1 MDLRSPP
8 VSFRLAWISGPV
20 LMRAA
25 MAVTDSPSALA
36 LTGCQAR
43 LGEYRGVAGHW
54 DEAIA
59 ADGSIRPHWQP
70 LFADPLTQSKQAA
83 QDRHD
88 LCGRLL
94 KEYGVTY
101 NLPGGKEPEQRPW
114 QLDSWPLL
122 ISAEEWSS
130 LRVGVAQRAQL
141 LNQIL
146 ADIYGPRR
154 LLESGDLPPEIVLAN
169 PAFLRAATHVVPAQN
184 SYLTLYAV
192 DVARSPNG
200 RWWVVGDRADTPAGM
215 GYALE
220 NRIVLSRVYPDLIQ
234 DLRVT
239 RLARFFSG
247 LRDRLLA
254 LAPPRGDEPRIV
266 ILTPGPFHP
275 THFEQVYLARYL
287 GFSLVEGE
295 DLTVRDRGVFLK
307 TLSGLLPV
315 DVILRCVRSDYCDP
329 LELRDD
335 SLLGVAGL
343 LQAARAGKVV
353 LANAIGTGAVE
364 TPALLPFLPGL
375 CRRLLG
381 EELLL
386 PPVATWWCGQPEA
399 LATVLAG
406 LDRLVI
412 KHAFPARETEAL
424 LPGKHL
430 PAERRSM
437 ILANPHLYVGQEFV
451 SLSTA
456 PTWQNQQLQPRHLML
471 RLYAAATGNGQ
482 YVVMPGALARA
493 GNSPDSII
501 MSSETGG
508 GSKDTW
514 VLGDSPPDTTTLL
527 PTGGRSSA
535 LSRAGFILPSR
546 LADNLFWL
554 GRYLERIEFGCRLA
568 RCVLHRLTDQTQQGQ
583 LSGLSFLLTALTA
596 HGRIKI
602 QTEDDEEVAEVSA
615 DPLED
620 AIRTAV
626 FDPKNPRSIAADIS
640 RVERISTA
648 VRDRLSHDAW
658 RIVRALADS
667 FPAIHDLSSASCED
681 QLAALD
687 DVLLLLLSFS
697 GQTMDGMTR
706 DNGWR
711 FLDLGRRLERAANLC
726 DLVFH
731 AMVDPAGEEAARL
744 PVLLE
749 IANSAMTYRSRY
761 VFGPD
766 PAPVLDLLLADE
778 SNPRSVAFQLSS
790 LYQHLR
796 SLRLDNETSHGDTA
810 RKGKEQRIVH
820 AIFSRMRLIDVDAL
834 AVLKRGGRR
843 VRLAVLLRRITHA
856 MEDLS
861 RALTRSYLTHA
872 QSVRPLRGPAE

>member
-1 MDLRSPP
+1 
-8 VSFRLAWISGPV
+8 
-20 LMRAA
+20 
-25 MAVTDSPSALA
+25 MAVTDSPGLPARA
-36 LTGCQAR
+36 GCEVRSKQYVR
-43 LGEYRGVAGHW
+43 VKGHW
-54 DEAIA
+54 DEAVA
-59 ADGSIRPHWQP
+59 EDGSVRPHWQS
-70 LFADPLTQSKQAA
+70 LFADSLAQLPQAA
-83 QDRHD
+83 QERHE
-88 LCGRLL
+88 LCQRLL
-94 KEYGVTY
+94 SEYGVTY
-101 NLPGGKEPEQRPW
+101 NLPGGTEPAQRPW

-122 ISAEEWSS
+122 MSAAEWNS
-130 LRVGVAQRAQL
+130 LSLGVSQRAQL

-154 LLESGDLPPEIVLAN
+154 LLESGELPPEVVLAN
-169 PAFLRAATHVVPAQN
+169 PAFLRAATHVTQPQN
-184 SYLTLYAV
+184 TYLTLYAV
-192 DVARSPNG
+192 DVARAPNG
-200 RWWVVGDRADTPAGM
+200 KWWVVNDRCDTPVGI

-234 DLRVT
+234 DLFVE
-239 RLARFFSG
+239 RLAKFFSG
-247 LRDRLLA
+247 LRDRLLN
-254 LAPPRGDEPRIV
+254 LATPRGDEPRIV
-266 ILTPGPFHP
+266 ILTPGPLNP
-275 THFEQVYLARYL
+275 THFEHVYLARYL

-295 DLTVRDRGVFLK
+295 DLTVRERGVFLK

-315 DVILRCVRSDYCDP
+315 DVIVRYVRSDYCDP

-343 LQAARAGKVV
+343 LQAARAGTVV
-353 LANAIGTGAVE
+353 LANAIGAGVVE
-364 TPALLPFLPGL
+364 TPALLPFLPSL

-381 EELLL
+381 EDLLL
-386 PPVATWWCGQPEA
+386 PPVATWWCGQPKA
-399 LATVLAG
+399 LDTVLAG

-412 KHAFPARETEAL
+412 KQAFATGGMAAT
-424 LPGKHL
+424 LPGSKPVNEL
-430 PAERRSM
+430 RAMVR
-437 ILANPHLYVGQEFV
+437 ANPHLYVGQEYV

-456 PTWQNQQLQPRHLML
+456 PTWQNQGLQPRHLML
-471 RLYAAATGNGQ
+471 RIFAAAAGNGQ

-501 MSSETGG
+501 MSSEAGG

-514 VLGDSPPDTTTLL
+514 VLGNSPPDTTTLL
-527 PTGGRSSA
+527 PTGARSSA

-568 RCVLHRLTDQTQQGQ
+568 RCVLHRLTDETQQGQ
-583 LSGLSFLLTALTA
+583 LGGLDFLLAALTE
-596 HGRIKI
+596 HGRI
-602 QTEDDEEVAEVSA
+602 QEQGQSDDDSGDTAEPAPDVPA
-615 DPLED
+615 DRLEW
-620 AIRTAV
+620 AIRSGV
-626 FDPKNPRSIAADIS
+626 FDPENSRSIAADIN

-658 RIVRALADS
+658 RIVRALHGS
-667 FPAIHDLSSASCED
+667 FPAALHAPGASGED

-711 FLDLGRRLERAANLC
+711 FLDLGRRLERAANLS
-726 DLVFH
+726 DLIVH
-731 AMVDPAGEEAARL
+731 VMAEPGGDEAGRL

-778 SNPRSVAFQLSS
+778 SNPRSVAFQLAA

-796 SLRLDNETSHGDTA
+796 SLRVDHASES
-810 RKGKEQRIVH
+810 KGKEQRIVQ
-820 AIFSRMRLIDVDAL
+820 AVFSRIRLIDVDAL
-834 AVLKRGGRR
+834 AALKRGGRR
-843 VRLAVLLRRITHA
+843 ARLTVLLRRIKRA

-861 RALTRSYLTHA
+861 RTLTRSYLTHA
-872 QSVRPLRGPAE
+872 QTVRPMGGPG

>member
-1 MDLRSPP
+1 MEVQALASSTLR
-8 VSFRLAWISGPV
+8 V
-20 LMRAA
+20 LKAF
-25 MAVTDSPSALA
+25 MAVTDSPTGQTQGSAA
-36 LTGCQAR
+36 AR
-43 LGEYRGVAGHW
+43 PSGYHGVAGHW

-59 ADGSIRPHWQP
+59 EDGAIRPYWQV
-70 LFADPLTQSKQAA
+70 LFADPTAQSPQTV

-88 LCGRLL
+88 LCRRLL
-94 KEYGVTY
+94 NEYGVTY
-101 NLPGGKEPEQRPW
+101 NLPGGNEPEPRPW

-122 ISAEEWSS
+122 ISADEWNS
-130 LRVGVAQRAQL
+130 LSWGVAQRAQL

-146 ADIYGPRR
+146 ADIYGERR
-154 LLESGDLPPEIVLAN
+154 LLDSGDLPPEVVLAN
-169 PAFLRAATHVVPAQN
+169 PAFLRAATHVVPPQD

-192 DVARSPNG
+192 DVARSPTG

-234 DLRVT
+234 DLMVR
-239 RLARFFSG
+239 RLARFFAG
-247 LRDRLLA
+247 LRDRLLG
-254 LAPPRGDEPRIV
+254 LASPRGDEPRIV

-307 TLSGLLPV
+307 TLSGLMPV

-343 LQAARAGKVV
+343 LQAARAGNVV
-353 LANAIGTGAVE
+353 LANAIGAGVVE

-375 CRRLLG
+375 CQRLLG

-386 PPVATWWCGQPEA
+386 PPVATWWCGQPAA
-399 LATVLAG
+399 LETVLEG

-412 KHAFPARETEAL
+412 KHAFPSRDSEAY
-424 LPGKHL
+424 LPGKHDPDTL
-430 PAERRSM
+430 RAM
-437 ILANPHLYVGQEFV
+437 LLAKPHLYVGQEYV

-456 PTWQNQQLQPRHLML
+456 PTWQDQQLQPRHLML
-471 RLYAAATGNGQ
+471 RLYAAAAGDGQ

-527 PTGGRSSA
+527 PIGGRSSA

-554 GRYLERIEFGCRLA
+554 GRYIERIEFGCRLA
-568 RCVLHRLTDQTQQGQ
+568 RCVLHRLTDEIQRGQ
-583 LSGLSFLLTALTA
+583 LGGHAFLLATLSE
-596 HGRIKI
+596 HGRLPL
-602 QTEDDEEVAEVSA
+602 DEQGEGREVSGEL
-615 DPLED
+615 LEG
-620 AIRTAV
+620 AVRTAV
-626 FDPKNPRSIAADIS
+626 FDRENARSLAGDIA
-640 RVERISTA
+640 RVDRISMA

-658 RIVRALADS
+658 RIVRALRDS
-667 FPAIHDLSSASCED
+667 FPPSLALPDSRCED

-711 FLDLGRRLERAANLC
+711 FLEVGRRLERAADLC
-726 DLVFH
+726 DLIFH
-731 AMVDPAGEEAARL
+731 AMVEPGGDEELRL
-744 PVLLE
+744 PALLE

-778 SNPRSVAFQLSS
+778 SNPRSVAFQLAA
-790 LYQHLR
+790 LYQHVR
-796 SLRLDNETSHGDTA
+796 SLRVGHEAAPRGN
-810 RKGKEQRIVH
+810 EQRVVH
-820 AIFSRMRLIDVDAL
+820 AVFSRIRLIDVDAL
-834 AVLKRGGRR
+834 TVLKRGGRR
-843 VRLAVLLRRITHA
+843 VRLAVLLRRIKRA

-861 RALTRSYLTHA
+861 RTLTRAYLTHA
-872 QSVRPLRGPAE
+872 QTVRPLGGPSE

>member
-1 MDLRSPP
+1 MGTGTKRSPP
-8 VSFRLAWISGPV
+8 TGRFVRIGSRCSPINWRSRRKRRRIV
-20 LMRAA
+20 TICAA
-25 MAVTDSPSALA
+25 
-36 LTGCQAR
+36 GCLQ
-43 LGEYRGVAGHW
+43 
-54 DEAIA
+54 
-59 ADGSIRPHWQP
+59 
-70 LFADPLTQSKQAA
+70 
-83 QDRHD
+83 
-88 LCGRLL
+88 
-94 KEYGVTY
+94 EYGVTY
-101 NLPGGKEPEQRPW
+101 NLPGGSEPEQRPW

-122 ISAEEWSS
+122 ISADEWNS
-130 LRVGVAQRAQL
+130 LSRGVAQRAQL
-141 LNQIL
+141 LNLIL

-169 PAFLRAATHVVPAQN
+169 PAFLRAATHVVPPQN
-184 SYLTLYAV
+184 NYLTLYAV

-200 RWWVVGDRADTPAGM
+200 RWWVVGDRSDTPVGM

-220 NRIVLSRVYPDLIQ
+220 NRIVLSRVYPDLIR
-234 DLRVT
+234 DLLVT
-239 RLARFFSG
+239 RLAKFFAG

-254 LAPPRGDEPRIV
+254 LAAARGDEPRIV

-315 DVILRCVRSDYCDP
+315 DVILRCVRSDFCDP

-353 LANAIGTGAVE
+353 LANAIGAGVVE

-399 LATVLAG
+399 LETVLAG

-412 KHAFPARETEAL
+412 KHAFPARETAAFM
-424 LPGKHL
+424 PVKHA
-430 PAERRSM
+430 PDAVRAT
-437 ILANPHLYVGQEFV
+437 ILANPHLYVGQEYV

-471 RLYAAATGNGQ
+471 RLYAAAAGNGQ

-493 GNSPDSII
+493 GNSPESIL

-554 GRYLERIEFGCRLA
+554 GRYMERIEFGCRLA
-568 RCVLHRLTDQTQQGQ
+568 RCVLHRLTDEAQQGQ
-583 LSGLSFLLTALTA
+583 LGGLAFLLAALTE
-596 HGRIKI
+596 HGRI
-602 QTEDDEEVAEVSA
+602 QCGDGEADEREDSEASAEL
-615 DPLED
+615 LEN
-620 AIRTAV
+620 AVRMAV
-626 FDPKNPRSIAADIS
+626 FDLENPRSIAADVS

-667 FPAIHDLSSASCED
+667 FPGTLDSPDVRCED
-681 QLAALD
+681 QLAVA
-687 DVLLLLLSFS
+687 
-697 GQTMDGMTR
+697 
-706 DNGWR
+706 
-711 FLDLGRRLERAANLC
+711 RR
-726 DLVFH
+726 
-731 AMVDPAGEEAARL
+731 
-744 PVLLE
+744 
-749 IANSAMTYRSRY
+749 S
-761 VFGPD
+761 
-766 PAPVLDLLLADE
+766 
-778 SNPRSVAFQLSS
+778 
-790 LYQHLR
+790 
-796 SLRLDNETSHGDTA
+796 
-810 RKGKEQRIVH
+810 
-820 AIFSRMRLIDVDAL
+820 AL
-834 AVLKRGGRR
+834 AAPLVQRPDHGRHDPR
-843 VRLAVLLRRITHA
+843 QRLAVSRRGAATGACGRYVRRHRPCDGRTRRRRGGSLA
-856 MEDLS
+856 GAAGNCQQRDDLS
-861 RALTRSYLTHA
+861 FAIRLWSRSGAGPRLAAGRREQSAIGGVPAFGPVSAHA
-872 QSVRPLRGPAE
+872 VAAR

>member
-1 MDLRSPP
+1 
-8 VSFRLAWISGPV
+8 
-20 LMRAA
+20 
-25 MAVTDSPSALA
+25 MAVTESLSAPPA
-36 LTGCQAR
+36 ASR
-43 LGEYRGVAGHW
+43 EAPLGKYRGVDGHW
-54 DEAIA
+54 DEAIDA
-59 ADGSIRPHWQP
+59 EGMVRPPWQS
-70 LFADPLTQSKQAA
+70 LFAHQVAQSPHAA
-83 QDRHD
+83 QEVHD
-88 LCGRLL
+88 LCRRLL
-94 KEYGVTY
+94 KENGVTY
-101 NLPGGKEPEQRPW
+101 NLPGGREPEQRPW

-122 ISAEEWSS
+122 VSADEWNALS
-130 LRVGVAQRAQL
+130 RGVAQRAQL

-146 ADIYGPRR
+146 GDIYGPRR
-154 LLESGDLPPEIVLAN
+154 LLASGDLPPEVVLAN
-169 PAFLRAATHVVPAQN
+169 PAFLRAATHVATPQN

-192 DVARSPNG
+192 DVARSPTG
-200 RWWVVGDRADTPAGM
+200 RWWVVGDRADTPVGV

-220 NRIVLSRVYPDLIQ
+220 NRIVLSRVFPDLIR
-234 DLRVT
+234 DLWVT
-239 RLARFFSG
+239 RLAKFFEG

-254 LAPPRGDEPRIV
+254 LAAARGEEPRV
-266 ILTPGPFHP
+266 VVLTPGPFHS

-353 LANAIGTGAVE
+353 LANAIGTGVVE
-364 TPALLPFLPGL
+364 TPALLPFLPVL
-375 CRRLLG
+375 CQRLLG

-386 PPVATWWCGQPEA
+386 PPVATWWCGQPDALEA
-399 LATVLAG
+399 VLAR

-412 KHAFPARETEAL
+412 KHAFPSRDTDAFM
-424 LPGKHL
+424 PGKHDPEKL
-430 PAERRSM
+430 RAT
-437 ILANPHLYVGQEFV
+437 LVANPHLYVGQEYV

-456 PTWQNQQLQPRHLML
+456 PTWQDQRLEPRHLML
-471 RLYAAATGNGQ
+471 RLYAAAVGNGQ

-493 GNSPDSII
+493 GSSPDSII
-501 MSSETGG
+501 MSAETGG

-514 VLGDSPPDTTTLL
+514 VLGDSPSDKTTLL

-568 RCVLHRLTDQTQQGQ
+568 RCVLHRLTDETQQGQ
-583 LSGLSFLLTALTA
+583 LGGLAFLLAVLA
-596 HGRIKI
+596 EHGRLA
-602 QTEDDEEVAEVSA
+602 TDDQEPEPDRSA
-615 DPLED
+615 RPLEQ

-626 FDPKNPRSIAADIS
+626 FDSENPRSIAADIG
-640 RVERISTA
+640 RVGRISAA

-658 RIVRALADS
+658 RIVRALHDG
-667 FPAIHDLSSASCED
+667 FPARLNFADDRSED
-681 QLAALD
+681 QLAVLD
-687 DVLLLLLSFS
+687 EMLLLLLSFS

-711 FLDLGRRLERAANLC
+711 FLDVGRRLERAADLC
-726 DLVFH
+726 DVIFH
-731 AMVDPAGEEAARL
+731 AMVETGGEEAVRL

-778 SNPRSVAFQLSS
+778 SNPRSVAFQLSA
-790 LYQHLR
+790 LYQHMR
-796 SLRLDNETSHGDTA
+796 SLRVEQDGSQ
-810 RKGKEQRIVH
+810 KGKEQRIVH
-820 AIFSRMRLIDVDAL
+820 TAFSKMRLIDVDAL
-834 AVLKRGGRR
+834 TVLKRRGQRA
-843 VRLAVLLRRITHA
+843 RLALLLRRIKRS
-856 MEDLS
+856 MEELS
-861 RALTRSYLTHA
+861 STLTRSYLTHA
-872 QSVRPLRGPAE
+872 QSVRPTRGPAE

>member
-1 MDLRSPP
+1 M
-8 VSFRLAWISGPV
+8 
-20 LMRAA
+20 AA
-25 MAVTDSPSALA
+25 TDSPGAPA
-36 LTGCQAR
+36 AAGREARTGP
-43 LGEYRGVAGHW
+43 YRSIPGHW
-54 DEAIA
+54 DEALGA
-59 ADGSIRPHWQP
+59 GGVVRSHWQQ
-70 LFADPLTQSKQAA
+70 LFAEHKSLDPRAA

-88 LCGRLL
+88 LCRRLL

-101 NLPGGKEPEQRPW
+101 NLPGSTDQQSRPW
-114 QLDSWPLL
+114 QLDSWPLV
-122 ISAEEWSS
+122 ISADEWNS
-130 LRVGVAQRAQL
+130 LSLGVAQRAQL

-154 LLESGDLPPEIVLAN
+154 LLESGHLPPEVVLAN
-169 PAFLRAATHVVPAQN
+169 TAFLRAATHVSPPQ
-184 SYLTLYAV
+184 SCYLTMYAV

-200 RWWVVGDRADTPAGM
+200 RWWVVSDRGDAPVGM

-220 NRIVLSRVYPDLIQ
+220 NRIVMNRVYPDLIH
-234 DLRVT
+234 DLYVQ

-247 LRDRLLA
+247 LRDRLISMA
-254 LAPPRGDEPRIV
+254 APRSDEPRIV

-275 THFEQVYLARYL
+275 THFEQVYLAKYL

-307 TLSGLLPV
+307 TLSGLVSV
-315 DVILRCVRSDYCDP
+315 DVILRFVRSEFCDP
-329 LELRDD
+329 LELRDN

-353 LANAIGTGAVE
+353 LANAIGTGAIE

-375 CRRLLG
+375 CRQLLG

-386 PPVATWWCGQPEA
+386 PPVATWWCGQEDA
-399 LATVLAG
+399 LGTVLDG

-412 KHAFPARETEAL
+412 KHAFPEREMAAY
-424 LPGKHL
+424 LPGKQDPKEL
-430 PAERRSM
+430 SAMVR
-437 ILANPHLYVGQEFV
+437 ANPHLFVGQEYV
-451 SLSTA
+451 SLATA
-456 PTWQNQQLQPRHLML
+456 PTWQNGELQPRHLML
-471 RLYAAATGNGQ
+471 RLYAAADGNGQ
-482 YVVMPGALARA
+482 YVVMPGALTRA

-514 VLGDSPPDTTTLL
+514 VLGNAPSDATTLL

-554 GRYLERIEFGCRLA
+554 GRYMERIEFGCRLA
-568 RCVLHRLTDQTQQGQ
+568 RCVLQRLTNEMQPGQ
-583 LSGLSFLLTALTA
+583 LGGLQFLLAAFTE
-596 HGRIKI
+596 HGRVRP
-602 QTEDDEEVAEVSA
+602 EDFEGEAEAESGA
-615 DPLED
+615 DRLEQ
-620 AIRTAV
+620 AVRMAV
-626 FDPKNPRSIAADIS
+626 FDPENSRSLAADIA

-658 RIVRALADS
+658 RIVRALQDS
-667 FPAIHDLSSASCED
+667 FPIGLHSAKATAED
-681 QLAALD
+681 RLEALD
-687 DVLLLLLSFS
+687 EVLLLLLSFS

-711 FLDLGRRLERAANLC
+711 FLEVGRRLERAADSC
-726 DLVFH
+726 DLMVH
-731 AMVDPAGEEAARL
+731 AMVAPGDAEAERL

-778 SNPRSVAFQLSS
+778 SNPRSVAFQLAS
-790 LYQHLR
+790 LYDHIR
-796 SLRLDNETSHGDTA
+796 SLRVEQPAGTN
-810 RKGKEQRIVH
+810 GKELKIVH
-820 AIFSRMRLIDVDAL
+820 GVFSRIRLIDVDAL
-834 AVLKRGGRR
+834 AVLKRSGKR
-843 VRLAVLLRRITHA
+843 VRLAVLLRRITRS
-856 MEDLS
+856 MEELS
-861 RALTRSYLTHA
+861 RTLTRSYLTHA
-872 QSVRPLRGPAE
+872 QTVRPMGGSAK

>member
-1 MDLRSPP
+1 
-8 VSFRLAWISGPV
+8 
-20 LMRAA
+20 
-25 MAVTDSPSALA
+25 MAVTESPGTP
-36 LTGCQAR
+36 LTVGREAPR
-43 LGEYRGVAGHW
+43 EPYRSVSGYW
-54 DEAIA
+54 DEAV
-59 ADGSIRPHWQP
+59 ADDGNVRPHWRP
-70 LFADPLTQSKQAA
+70 LFADRQLFDAAAA
-83 QDRHD
+83 QERQDHGR
-88 LCGRLL
+88 RLL

-101 NLPGGKEPEQRPW
+101 NLPGSNDQQQRPW

-122 ISAEEWSS
+122 ISANEWQS
-130 LRVGVAQRAQL
+130 LSLGVAQRARL

-146 ADIYGPRR
+146 ADIYGPRH
-154 LLESGDLPPEIVLAN
+154 LLASGDLPPEVVLAN
-169 PAFLRAATHVVPAQN
+169 PSFLRAATHIAPPQN
-184 SYLTLYAV
+184 DYLSLYAV
-192 DVARSPNG
+192 DVARSPSG
-200 RWWVVGDRADTPAGM
+200 RWWVVADRGDTPVGL

-220 NRIVLSRVYPDLIQ
+220 NRIVLSRVYPDLIH
-234 DLRVT
+234 DLYVQ

-247 LRDRLLA
+247 LRDRLLS
-254 LAPPRGDEPRIV
+254 LAAARGDEPRIV
-266 ILTPGPFHP
+266 ILTPGPFHA
-275 THFEQVYLARYL
+275 THFEQLYLARYL

-307 TLSGLLPV
+307 TLSGLMPV
-315 DVILRCVRSDYCDP
+315 DVIVRFVRSEFCDP

-343 LQAARAGKVV
+343 LQSARAGKVV
-353 LANAIGTGAVE
+353 LANAIGAGVIE

-375 CRRLLG
+375 CRRLLS

-399 LATVLAG
+399 LSAVLSN

-412 KHAFPARETEAL
+412 KQAFPTRETTAF
-424 LPGKHL
+424 LPGKHSQADL
-430 PAERRSM
+430 PAM
-437 ILANPHLYVGQEFV
+437 LAANPEMFVGQEYV

-456 PTWQNQQLQPRHLML
+456 PTWQNHELQPRHLML
-471 RLYAAATGNGQ
+471 RLYAAAAGNGD
-482 YVVMPGALARA
+482 YVVMPGGLARA

-514 VLGDSPPDTTTLL
+514 ILGDSPPDTTTLL
-527 PTGGRSSA
+527 PKGSRSSS

-554 GRYLERIEFGCRLA
+554 GRYMERIEFGCRLA
-568 RCVLHRLTDQTQQGQ
+568 RCVLHRQTDEMQQSHLG
-583 LSGLSFLLTALTA
+583 GLAFLLGALA
-596 HGRIKI
+596 QHGRFSA
-602 QTEDDEEVAEVSA
+602 TVAEELANLSESER
-615 DPLED
+615 LEA
-620 AIRTAV
+620 AIGEAI
-626 FDPKNPRSIAADIS
+626 FDPQNVCSIAADVS

-658 RIVRALADS
+658 RILRNLAES
-667 FPAIHDLSSASCED
+667 FPVELHRSAAAAD
-681 QLAALD
+681 DRLAALD
-687 DVLLLLLSFS
+687 SVLAQLLSFS

-711 FLDLGRRLERAANLC
+711 FLDIGRRLERAADSA
-726 DLVFH
+726 DLVAH
-731 AMVDPAGEEAARL
+731 AMVAPGDSEGERL

-778 SNPRSVAFQLSS
+778 SNPRSVAFQLSA

-796 SLRLDNETSHGDTA
+796 SLRLEQSAGG
-810 RKGKEQRIVH
+810 KGSELRVVH
-820 AIFSRMRLIDVDAL
+820 SVFSKIRLIDVDAL
-834 AVLKRGGRR
+834 VVLKRGSKR
-843 VRLAVLLRRITHA
+843 VRLAVLLRRITRA

-861 RALTRSYLTHA
+861 RTLTRSYLTHA
-872 QSVRPLRGPAE
+872 QTVRPLGGPIE

>member
-1 MDLRSPP
+1 
-8 VSFRLAWISGPV
+8 
-20 LMRAA
+20 
-25 MAVTDSPSALA
+25 MAVTESPGAPA
-36 LTGCQAR
+36 PAGREAR
-43 LGEYRGVAGHW
+43 SGQYKPVPGHW
-54 DEAIA
+54 DEAIV
-59 ADGSIRPHWQP
+59 ADGGVRAHWQP
-70 LFADPLTQSKQAA
+70 LFTDQLSSPQVA

-88 LCGRLL
+88 LCRRLL

-101 NLPGGKEPEQRPW
+101 NAPGGNESEPRPW

-122 ISAEEWSS
+122 ISADEWNS
-130 LRVGVAQRAQL
+130 LSWGVAQRAQL
-141 LNQIL
+141 LNLIL

-154 LLESGDLPPEIVLAN
+154 LLASGDLPPEVVLAN
-169 PAFLRAATHVVPAQN
+169 PAFLRAATHVVPPQN
-184 SYLTLYAV
+184 NYLTLYAV

-200 RWWVVGDRADTPAGM
+200 RWWVVGDRTDTPVGM

-220 NRIVLSRVYPDLIQ
+220 NRIVLSRVYPDLIGE
-234 DLRVT
+234 LFVT
-239 RLARFFSG
+239 RLAKFFSG

-254 LAPPRGDEPRIV
+254 LASTRGDEPRVV
-266 ILTPGPFHP
+266 IFTPGPYHP

-307 TLSGLLPV
+307 TLNGLMPV

-353 LANAIGTGAVE
+353 VANAIGTGVTE

-386 PPVATWWCGQPEA
+386 PPVATWWCGQDEA
-399 LATVLAG
+399 LKSVTSK

-412 KHAFPARETEAL
+412 KHAFPSRDTDAF
-424 LPGKHL
+424 LPGKHD
-430 PAERRSM
+430 PAKLRAMLE
-437 ILANPHLYVGQEFV
+437 ANPHLFVGQEYV
-451 SLSTA
+451 QLSTA

-471 RLYAAATGNGQ
+471 RLYAASTGNGQ
-482 YVVMPGALARA
+482 YAVMPGALARA
-493 GNSPDSII
+493 GNSADSII
-501 MSSETGG
+501 MSAETGG

-514 VLGDSPPDTTTLL
+514 VLGETPPDTTTLL
-527 PTGGRSSA
+527 PTGMRSSA
-535 LSRAGFILPSR
+535 LSRAGFLLPSR

-554 GRYLERIEFGCRLA
+554 GRYMERIEFGCRLA
-568 RCVLHRLTDQTQQGQ
+568 RCVLHRLTDETQQAQ
-583 LSGLSFLLTALTA
+583 LGGLAFLLTAMTE
-596 HGRIKI
+596 HGRVPRK
-602 QTEDDEEVAEVSA
+602 EEDEEQEPVEPAEV
-615 DPLED
+615 DPAEQLEN
-620 AIRTAV
+620 AV
-626 FDPKNPRSIAADIS
+626 RVAAFDPENSRSIASDVN
-640 RVERISTA
+640 RVERIATA

-658 RIVRALADS
+658 RIVRALDDK
-667 FPAIHDLSSASCED
+667 ISSQTNFETARCED
-681 QLAALD
+681 QLAVLD
-687 DVLLLLLSFS
+687 EILLLLLSFS

-711 FLDLGRRLERAANLC
+711 FLDIGRRLERAADMS
-726 DLVFH
+726 DLIFH
-731 AMVDPAGEEAARL
+731 AMVEPGLDESAKL

-778 SNPRSVAFQLSS
+778 SNPRSVAFQLST
-790 LYQHLR
+790 LYQHMR
-796 SLRLDNETSHGDTA
+796 SLRVEQEASH
-810 RKGKEQRIVH
+810 KGKEQKIVH
-820 AIFSRMRLIDVDAL
+820 GVFSKMRLIDVDAL
-834 AVLKRGGRR
+834 AVLKRKSRR
-843 VRLAVLLRRITHA
+843 VRLAVLLRRIKQS
-856 MEDLS
+856 MEELS
-861 RALTRSYLTHA
+861 RTLTRSYLTHA
-872 QSVRPLRGPAE
+872 QTVRPMGGPPK

>member
-1 MDLRSPP
+1 
-8 VSFRLAWISGPV
+8 
-20 LMRAA
+20 
-25 MAVTDSPSALA
+25 MAVTDSPGAPA
-36 LTGCQAR
+36 PAGCEAR
-43 LGEYRGVAGHW
+43 LGQYRSVDGHW
-54 DEAIA
+54 DEAVA
-59 ADGSIRPHWQP
+59 ADGTVRPYWQP
-70 LFADPLTQSKQAA
+70 LFADQLAPTPQAA

-88 LCGRLL
+88 LCRRLL
-94 KEYGVTY
+94 KEFGVTY
-101 NLPGGKEPEQRPW
+101 NLPGGSEPEQRPW

-122 ISAEEWSS
+122 ISAAEWNS
-130 LRVGVAQRAQL
+130 LSRGVAQRAQL

-154 LLESGDLPPEIVLAN
+154 LLETGDLPPEVVLAN
-169 PAFLRAATHVVPAQN
+169 PAFLRAATHVVPPQN
-184 SYLTLYAV
+184 NYLTLYAV

-200 RWWVVGDRADTPAGM
+200 RWWVVNDRGDTPVGM

-220 NRIVLSRVYPDLIQ
+220 NRIVLSRVYPDLIR
-234 DLRVT
+234 DLFVT
-239 RLARFFSG
+239 RLASFFAG

-254 LAPPRGDEPRIV
+254 LAVARGDEPRIV
-266 ILTPGPFHP
+266 ILTPGPFHA

-307 TLSGLLPV
+307 TLNGLLPV
-315 DVILRCVRSDYCDP
+315 DVILRCVRSDFCDP

-399 LATVLAG
+399 LETVVAG

-412 KHAFPARETEAL
+412 KHAFPMRESAAF
-424 LPGKHL
+424 LPGKHSAGEL
-430 PAERRSM
+430 RAM
-437 ILANPHLYVGQEFV
+437 LLANPHLYVGQEYV

-471 RLYAAATGNGQ
+471 RLYAAAAGNGQ

-493 GNSPDSII
+493 GNSPESII

-554 GRYLERIEFGCRLA
+554 GRYMERIEFGCRLA
-568 RCVLHRLTDQTQQGQ
+568 RSVLHRLTDEAQQGE
-583 LSGLSFLLTALTA
+583 LGGLAFLLAALTE
-596 HGRIKI
+596 HGRIKRGEEDE
-602 QTEDDEEVAEVSA
+602 EDDSEVSA
-615 DPLED
+615 ELLEN

-626 FDPKNPRSIAADIS
+626 FDPENPRSIAADIS

-667 FPAIHDLSSASCED
+667 FPGQLDWTDARCED

-687 DVLLLLLSFS
+687 EVLLLLLSFS

-711 FLDLGRRLERAANLC
+711 FLDVGRRLERAADTC
-726 DLVFH
+726 DVVVH
-731 AMVDPAGEEAARL
+731 AMVEPGGDEAARL

-778 SNPRSVAFQLSS
+778 SNPRSVAFQVSA
-790 LYQHLR
+790 LYQHMR
-796 SLRLDNETSHGDTA
+796 SLRVDHDA
-810 RKGKEQRIVH
+810 PAKGKEQRIVH
-820 AIFSRMRLIDVDAL
+820 AIFSKMRLIDVDAL

-843 VRLAVLLRRITHA
+843 VRLAVLLRRITRA

-861 RALTRSYLTHA
+861 RTLTRSYLTHA
-872 QSVRPLRGPAE
+872 QTVRPMGGPTE